1 MAKSGFHDFI
11 TRLRRGVGSLLP
23 SKLVATEVSGPPND
37 HDTQPRVWDA
47 LQDPPMT
54 IEQESPFTIEQ
65 ESPLT
70 IEMLVTSPTTGSTTT
85 FRFMD
90 LAGELR
96 NLIYEFILIE
106 PHAVQLGRSAVN
118 ASILLWKEPANP
130 PITCTNR
137 QLRREALP
145 IYYDINTFEVRLS
158 SHLRRTSFHYLTAA
172 VDGTAEWLYHLSP
185 ERRIP
190 VKNLVLCTVA
200 PRDEMML
207 PGKEIHR
214 KLRGVN
220 MRFYTSD
227 VERETELRN
236 RIFEYLLTTPSAV
249 LIASDTNSPF
259 CHTEALWWWKATLP
273 PITRVNRQLRNEV
286 TPVYYSIN
294 TFEIHLHLNAS
305 GHCYTPYAAYGA
317 AAWLRRMGARQRAML
332 KKIVVCTLLPEEVLP
347 AYFQTFHHEDGVK
360 LGFAYGER
368 LEGYEGGLG
377 HVETGAIVHSYLL
390 DVTVSEDEGWV
401 TGQ

>member
-11 TRLRRGVGSLLP
+11 TRLHRGVCSLLP
-23 SKLVATEVSGPPND
+23 SKLVATDVSGSPND

-47 LQDPPMT
+47 LQDPPIT
-54 IEQESPFTIEQ
+54 IEQESPLTIEQ

-90 LAGELR
+90 LAEELR

-106 PHAVQLGRSAVN
+106 PHAVQLGRSVVN
-118 ASILLWKEPANP
+118 ANVLLWKKPADP

-145 IYYDINTFEVRLS
+145 IYYDINTFEIRLS
-158 SHLRRTSFHYLTAA
+158 SHLRRPSFHYLTAA
-172 VDGTAEWLYHLSP
+172 VDGTACWLYHLSP

-207 PGKEIHR
+207 SGMEIHR

-220 MRFYTSD
+220 MRFYISE
-227 VERETELRN
+227 VERESELCPSN
-236 RIFEYLLTTPSAV
+236 QFE
-249 LIASDTNSPF
+249 
-259 CHTEALWWWKATLP
+259 
-273 PITRVNRQLRNEV
+273 
-286 TPVYYSIN
+286 
-294 TFEIHLHLNAS
+294 
-305 GHCYTPYAAYGA
+305 GA
-317 AAWLRRMGARQRAML
+317 ATQRHYR
-332 KKIVVCTLLPEEVLP
+332 IEFVRV
-347 AYFQTFHHEDGVK
+347 
-360 LGFAYGER
+360 
-368 LEGYEGGLG
+368 
-377 HVETGAIVHSYLL
+377 
-390 DVTVSEDEGWV
+390 
-401 TGQ
+401 

>member
-11 TRLRRGVGSLLP
+11 TRLHRGVCSLLP
-23 SKLVATEVSGPPND
+23 SKLVATDVSGSPND

-47 LQDPPMT
+47 LQDPPIT
-54 IEQESPFTIEQ
+54 IEQESPLTIEQ

-90 LAGELR
+90 LAEELR

-106 PHAVQLGRSAVN
+106 PHAVQLGRSVVN
-118 ASILLWKEPANP
+118 ANVLLWKKPADP

-145 IYYDINTFEVRLS
+145 IYYDINTFEIRLS
-158 SHLRRTSFHYLTAA
+158 SHLRRPSFHYLTAA
-172 VDGTAEWLYHLSP
+172 VDGTACWLYHLSP

-207 PGKEIHR
+207 SGMEIHR

-220 MRFYTSD
+220 MRFYISE
-227 VERETELRN
+227 VEREKLRN
-236 RIFEYLLTTPSAV
+236 RIFEYLLATSSAV
-249 LIASDTNSPF
+249 LIASDTSNPY
-259 CHTEALWWWKATLP
+259 CHTKSLWMKATLP
-273 PITRVNRQLRNEV
+273 PITRGNRQPRDEV
-286 TPVYYSIN
+286 TPVYYSIT
-294 TFEIHLHLNAS
+294 TFEIHLHYDSWL
-305 GHCYTPYAAYGA
+305 HCYEGYAVHGA
-317 AAWLRRMGARQRAML
+317 AAWLRRMGAKQRAML
-332 KKIVVCTLLPEEVLP
+332 KKIVVCTLLPKEVLP
-347 AYFQTFHHEDGVK
+347 RFPETFHHEDDVK
-360 LGFAYGER
+360 LGFAYGKR

-377 HVETGAIVHSYLL
+377 HFSIGARVHSPLL
-390 DVTVSEDEGWV
+390 DVAVSEDEG
-401 TGQ
+401 